1 MPYRIFIKRS
11 HFFLS
16 KFVVDWPAPEW
27 KVVSDGYLKPK
38 TINLPTLLADRKFP
52 WETPFL
58 APLAA
63 LLEMTYQKSIRE
75 PDQTLPTPLM
85 PLPPRK
91 MWVIVVSSW
100 PLVAQLD
107 MAPQTA
113 AIQSEDGDKH
123 VNIFS
128 VDIEI
133 PICVSSIW
141 IRNFF
146 IVLLISFF
154 SANHGYA
161 VLNNIWLPSG
171 PLPLWENFNP
181 FNFKTI
187 LHISSSLC
195 EDSVEL
201 PFLLLKNHYFQKR
214 RISSAFSFAS
224 FDIFLALFWFNLR
237 LFGHYQPY

>member
-1 MPYRIFIKRS
+1 MVAKGTGYSSTSQRGLTSFWASLWWIDLL
-11 HFFLS
+11 LS
-16 KFVVDWPAPEW
+16 ERWSVVVIWTPRLSTFQPLW
-27 KVVSDGYLKPK
+27 LLK
-38 TINLPTLLADRKFP
+38 
-52 WETPFL
+52 TPFL

-63 LLEMTYQKSIRE
+63 LLEVTYQKSIRE

-141 IRNFF
+141 ITNFF
-146 IVLLISFF
+146 YCFIDLIFF
-154 SANHGYA
+154 RKSWICG
-161 VLNNIWLPSG
+161 L
-171 PLPLWENFNP
+171 E
-181 FNFKTI
+181 
-187 LHISSSLC
+187 
-195 EDSVEL
+195 
-201 PFLLLKNHYFQKR
+201 
-214 RISSAFSFAS
+214 
-224 FDIFLALFWFNLR
+224 
-237 LFGHYQPY
+237 

>member
-1 MPYRIFIKRS
+1 MVAKGTGYSSTSQRGLTSFWASLWWIDLL
-11 HFFLS
+11 LS
-16 KFVVDWPAPEW
+16 ERWSVVVIWTPRLSTFQPLW
-27 KVVSDGYLKPK
+27 
-38 TINLPTLLADRKFP
+38 LL
-52 WETPFL
+52 ETPFL

-141 IRNFF
+141 ITNFF
-146 IVLLISFF
+146 YCFIDLIFF
-154 SANHGYA
+154 RKSWICGLEKY
-161 VLNNIWLPSG
+161 LDTLRPS
-171 PLPLWENFNP
+171 P
-181 FNFKTI
+181 
-187 LHISSSLC
+187 
-195 EDSVEL
+195 SVG
-201 PFLLLKNHYFQKR
+201 KFQP
-214 RISSAFSFAS
+214 I
-224 FDIFLALFWFNLR
+224 
-237 LFGHYQPY
+237 

>member
-1 MPYRIFIKRS
+1 MVAKGTGYSSTSQRGLTSFWASLWWIDLL
-11 HFFLS
+11 LS
-16 KFVVDWPAPEW
+16 ERWSVVVIWTPRLSTFQPLW
-27 KVVSDGYLKPK
+27 
-38 TINLPTLLADRKFP
+38 LL
-52 WETPFL
+52 ETPFL
-58 APLAA
+58 AP
-63 LLEMTYQKSIRE
+63 LEMTYQKSIRE

-154 SANHGYA
+154 PQIMDMRSWIIFGY
-161 VLNNIWLPSG
+161 P
-171 PLPLWENFNP
+171 P
-181 FNFKTI
+181 
-187 LHISSSLC
+187 
-195 EDSVEL
+195 
-201 PFLLLKNHYFQKR
+201 
-214 RISSAFSFAS
+214 
-224 FDIFLALFWFNLR
+224 ALS
-237 LFGHYQPY
+237 LFGKISTHFVNAQITTSMCW

>member
-1 MPYRIFIKRS
+1 MVAKGTGYSSTSQRGLTSFWASLWWIDLL
-11 HFFLS
+11 LS
-16 KFVVDWPAPEW
+16 ERWSVVVIWTPRLSTFQPLW
-27 KVVSDGYLKPK
+27 
-38 TINLPTLLADRKFP
+38 LL
-52 WETPFL
+52 ETPFL

-123 VNIFS
+123 VNIFT

-133 PICVSSIW
+133 PTCVSSIW
-141 IRNFF
+141 ITNFF
-146 IVLLISFF
+146 FCFIDLIFVLKSWI
-154 SANHGYA
+154 
-161 VLNNIWLPSG
+161 
-171 PLPLWENFNP
+171 
-181 FNFKTI
+181 
-187 LHISSSLC
+187 C
-195 EDSVEL
+195 
-201 PFLLLKNHYFQKR
+201 
-214 RISSAFSFAS
+214 
-224 FDIFLALFWFNLR
+224 
-237 LFGHYQPY
+237 GHE